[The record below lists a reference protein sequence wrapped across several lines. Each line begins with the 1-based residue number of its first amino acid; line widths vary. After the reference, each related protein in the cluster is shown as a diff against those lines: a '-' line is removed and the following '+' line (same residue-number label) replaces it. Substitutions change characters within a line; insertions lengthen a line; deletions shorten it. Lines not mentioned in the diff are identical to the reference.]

1 VIRTVLT
8 ASQCPAG
15 RGSAYRLAPEVLL
28 VMVEDGSAR
37 IVDLDGAV
45 AALDATA
52 TTMLEASLRYDE
64 AGALAELAGAFGV
77 EPWRITADFH
87 AVVGDLVAQGAL
99 RSDVSGPPR
108 RARRTRR
115 RVASALTALA
125 VRWVGAGRRRGIQAW
140 YVLTA
145 AHISLRLV
153 GWSSTLGTWGAPGR
167 PGWGN
172 ARRAAGNG
180 NEGTGDLDAIAVAVT
195 RAVAR
200 YPVPLDC
207 KERALA
213 AFAMARAAGLPARIV
228 LGISLFPL
236 ALHTW
241 CESGGQVVADQ
252 LDGYCDRYTPL
263 RIYG

>member
-1 VIRTVLT
+1 MIRTVLT

-15 RGSAYRLAPEVLL
+15 PGSPYRLAPEVLL

-52 TTMLEASLRYDE
+52 TTMMKAALRFGE
-64 AGALAELAGAFGV
+64 AGAVAELTGAFGV
-77 EPWRITADFH
+77 EPRRITTDLH
-87 AVVGDLVAQGAL
+87 AVLGDLAARGMI
-99 RSDVSGPPR
+99 RSDACGLPR
-108 RARRTRR
+108 RARRSRR
-115 RVASALTALA
+115 RVASALSALA
-125 VRWVGAGRRRGIQAW
+125 VRRAGAGGTREIQAW
-140 YVLTA
+140 SALTA
-145 AHISLRLV
+145 AYLSLRLA
-153 GWSSTLGTWGAPGR
+153 GWSGTLGAWCTPGH

-172 ARRAAGNG
+172 ARQAAGNR
-180 NEGTGDLDAIAVAVT
+180 NNSMADLDAIAVAVT
-195 RAVAR
+195 RALDR
-200 YPVPLDC
+200 HPFPLDC

-213 AFAMARAAGLPARIV
+213 AFALARTAGLPARIV

-236 ALHTW
+236 ALHAW
-241 CESGGQVVADQ
+241 CESGGQVVADE